1 MTRSAAAKLRA
12 KRKSGGGEDNAV
24 LGGDAPMTDD
34 APAADEN
41 ESPATKRR
49 KLPVRSKE
57 EKAEK
62 KVEEKAVEEENDN
75 DEDED
80 ADEDSD
86 DEAPEA
92 ISTVQAAAA
101 TRQTAQK
108 ASKAA
113 DK

>member
-1 MTRSAAAKLRA
+1 MT
-12 KRKSGGGEDNAV
+12 
-24 LGGDAPMTDD
+24 DAPTVKESDND
-34 APAADEN
+34 N

-57 EKAEK
+57 EKKEK
-62 KVEEKAVEEENDN
+62 AAEEKTAEEKNMDKEGD
-75 DEDED
+75 DDQEDK
-80 ADEDSD
+80 DSD

-101 TRQTAQK
+101 TRHSAQK